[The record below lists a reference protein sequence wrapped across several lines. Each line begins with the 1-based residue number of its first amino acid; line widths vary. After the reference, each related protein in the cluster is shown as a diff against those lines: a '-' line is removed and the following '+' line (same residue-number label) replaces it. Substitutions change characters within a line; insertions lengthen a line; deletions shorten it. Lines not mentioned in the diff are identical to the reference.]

1 MKSPPYLMSQ
11 FYQCKVYH
19 ILQKRKVTKQRKI
32 AKIPEKTGLLG
43 AGAAQERRFYV
54 MMESQTRILGRDGI
68 KSIHAEVFV

>member
-19 ILQKRKVTKQRKI
+19 ILQKRKVTEHRKI

-43 AGAAQERRFYV
+43 AGAAQERLFYV
-54 MMESQTRILGRDGI
+54 MMKSQTWLLGRDGI
-68 KSIHAEVFV
+68 NSIHAEVFI